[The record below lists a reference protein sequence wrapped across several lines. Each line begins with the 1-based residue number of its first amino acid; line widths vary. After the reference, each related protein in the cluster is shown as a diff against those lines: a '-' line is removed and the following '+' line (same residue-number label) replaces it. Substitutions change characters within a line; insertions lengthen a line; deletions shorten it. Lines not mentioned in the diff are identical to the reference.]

1 MNNLVFEGKEGSD
14 DVMIP
19 LTKSGPIAVV
29 AVSVFVAVSGGSA
42 TGLHLCIIY
51 VCVCVCVFVVDS
63 DGSATGLHLCI
74 IYVCVCMCL
83 MWCYIASHVKK
94 KTVYFS
100 CCKSCLLLT
109 INLIICGVPTCGLAK
124 ERWVNSILGV

>member
-51 VCVCVCVFVVDS
+51 VCVC
-63 DGSATGLHLCI
+63 
-74 IYVCVCMCL
+74 MCL

-94 KTVYFS
+94 KQYTFLVVRAVFF
-100 CCKSCLLLT
+100 
-109 INLIICGVPTCGLAK
+109 
-124 ERWVNSILGV
+124 